1 MHRNIIRKMIFLII
15 CCKMKLHSR
24 MIYFIVE
31 KPLKPRLGPKQK
43 RFFNLCFH
51 LMNALDRHFL
61 PKSTLWKQNVL
72 ETAYQVTIT
81 KFNLDLVFMGK
92 NKDIN
97 HSKATNT
104 HFLFLSISTL
114 HLFSLTSL
122 YDDPHWKDWMW
133 SYDWYGK
140 PNKI

>member
-1 MHRNIIRKMIFLII
+1 MYRNISRKMIFLII
-15 CCKMKLHSR
+15 FCKIKLHSR

-104 HFLFLSISTL
+104 HFLLSLDLDLDPAFVFSFASFIQRPTL
-114 HLFSLTSL
+114 KGL
-122 YDDPHWKDWMW
+122 YWKLW
-133 SYDWYGK
+133 S
-140 PNKI
+140 I